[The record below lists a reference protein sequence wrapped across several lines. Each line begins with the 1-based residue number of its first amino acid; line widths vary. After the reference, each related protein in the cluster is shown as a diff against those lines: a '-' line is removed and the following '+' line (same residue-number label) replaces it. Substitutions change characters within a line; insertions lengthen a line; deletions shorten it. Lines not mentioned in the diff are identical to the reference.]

1 MKQIEK
7 RFFFKSVKIQT
18 KLGINHILNI
28 LRTSLDTGFF
38 KTLTLFIYLSSLSL
52 SRKDP
57 NMSFLYFTVF
67 PQHPFLLHLPPRLSF
82 SFRSN
87 SGAPSFSLSACE
99 LWFRC
104 QVTSHRSP
112 SSAREECSE
121 CDHCAGFCLMYMPKW
136 VIYHH

>member
-7 RFFFKSVKIQT
+7 RFFEKCYNSTQTWYKSYFKHFKDI
-18 KLGINHILNI
+18 I
-28 LRTSLDTGFF
+28 GFWF
-38 KTLTLFIYLSSLSL
+38 FQDALSLSL
-52 SRKDP
+52 YVSRLKEG
-57 NMSFLYFTVF
+57 FQRVF
-67 PQHPFLLHLPPRLSF
+67 SILHCLSTAPPSPLHLPPRLSF

>member
-7 RFFFKSVKIQT
+7 SFFLKCYNSNQTWYKSYFKHFQDIIGYWFFQDFN
-18 KLGINHILNI
+18 LIFIL
-28 LRTSLDTGFF
+28 
-38 KTLTLFIYLSSLSL
+38 SLSL